1 LSVSGRF
8 GIRAVAGQGRFG
20 QFHPV
25 LEFHAGEITF
35 PSRKGSIR
43 QAAAGWVKPG
53 FATTFQRRSNP
64 SIVHQDRMSRI
75 VIGFDTVHF
84 VKSKPFPLTWASE
97 YFCTMR
103 GSSRA
108 ASKLEV
114 EGSLGSRYIST
125 VKFGLKIAV
134 MLAVLALGVPYGAQA
149 LPNVHAVAKGVDEH
163 YNHLRSLEAEFTEIY
178 QGAGIQRTETGTLR
192 LKKPGKMRWDYRSPE
207 EKLFVSNGKD
217 AWLYL
222 PQEKQ
227 ARRSALK
234 NLDDLRSPL
243 AFLLGKTKLE
253 KELQGLSFAPDV
265 QSWKQGDSILRGVPR
280 GMEDQVDQVLLEI
293 SPDYRIVRILIQGRD
308 DSITEYRFTDQKENV
323 VLSDKQFEF
332 TPPPGSETVDELAN
346 GQP

>member
-1 LSVSGRF
+1 MKLDLKFV
-8 GIRAVAGQGRFG
+8 
-20 QFHPV
+20 
-25 LEFHAGEITF
+25 
-35 PSRKGSIR
+35 
-43 QAAAGWVKPG
+43 VKL
-53 FATTFQRRSNP
+53 A
-64 SIVHQDRMSRI
+64 
-75 VIGFDTVHF
+75 
-84 VKSKPFPLTWASE
+84 LLA
-97 YFCTMR
+97 
-103 GSSRA
+103 
-108 ASKLEV
+108 
-114 EGSLGSRYIST
+114 
-125 VKFGLKIAV
+125 
-134 MLAVLALGVPYGAQA
+134 LAVPYVALA
-149 LPNVHAVAKGVDEH
+149 LPNVHAVAQGVNDH

-178 QGAGIQRTETGTLR
+178 QGAGIQRSETGTLR

-265 QSWKQGDSILRGVPR
+265 QTWKQGDSMLRGIPR
-280 GMEDQVDQVLLEI
+280 GMEDQVEQVLLEI
-293 SPDYRIVRILIQGRD
+293 SPDYRIIRILIQGRD
-308 DSITEYRFTDQKENV
+308 DSITEYRFSDQKENV
-323 VLSDKQFEF
+323 ALSDMQFEF